1 MFSEQRE
8 RGQEER
14 EELLMFTTFVISLE
28 SKSGCDF
35 GFFFF
40 SSPTN
45 VRVFVCLAEDCLS
58 SFLCHQCFTQG

>member
-40 SSPTN
+40 
-45 VRVFVCLAEDCLS
+45 LS
-58 SFLCHQCFTQG
+58 N